1 MMKGYIYTVYDEVAG
16 EYAPLFTA
24 VNDAAAIRAFRNLL
38 KSVPDKSDFKLRCLG
53 YYDLDDLL
61 PDQPFSLA
69 THILLEEPREMVLDA
84 ITGQMEASGE
94 ALKTAAGDVIDIDAI
109 RMRKGELPHDNF

>member
-1 MMKGYIYTVYDEVAG
+1 MKGYIYTIYDEVAD

-24 VNDAAAIRAFRNLL
+24 VNDAAAIRAFRHLL

-53 YYDLDDLL
+53 YYDLEDLAA
-61 PDQPFSLA
+61 DQPFSLA
-69 THILLEEPREMVLDA
+69 THILLEEPRELVLGA

-94 ALKTAAGDVIDIDAI
+94 VLKVAADDVVDIRTHKLSKI
-109 RMRKGELPHDNF
+109 EEF